1 MTTGINNALPSDA
14 IDAQISL
21 PPTLL
26 KEASHSPTNK
36 QQKIS
41 FVVYKNAKLF
51 PLQENETSSNLSIAS
66 RVISAS
72 VLGMKVVNLSNP
84 VTIKLLHTQQSANT
98 SVCVF
103 WDFNMHGIVLEFTVR
118 VWCWSVVVL

>member
-84 VTIKLLHTQQSANT
+84 VTIKLLHTQQ
-98 SVCVF
+98 VGWMVGCHLIKIF
-103 WDFNMHGIVLEFTVR
+103 KIFVLH
-118 VWCWSVVVL
+118 